1 MERPTR
7 AVVVAYSLAVLGV
20 VTMVQYSGVTGEP
33 VISLPSSKAW
43 ILSLCMVALGG
54 FLVMLGIAVAS
65 RQGEIHRGGE
75 QAPGWLLATALFET
89 MAFAGLLGSA
99 LVW

>member
-33 VISLPSSKAW
+33 VISLSHSRAW
-43 ILSLCMVALGG
+43 ILSLCMIALGG
-54 FLVMLGIAVAS
+54 FLVVLGITVAF
-65 RQGEIHRGGE
+65 RQGEMHRGEE
-75 QAPGWLLATALFET
+75 QAPSWLLAAAMFET
-89 MAFAGLLGSA
+89 TAFAGLLGSA
-99 LVW
+99 LV